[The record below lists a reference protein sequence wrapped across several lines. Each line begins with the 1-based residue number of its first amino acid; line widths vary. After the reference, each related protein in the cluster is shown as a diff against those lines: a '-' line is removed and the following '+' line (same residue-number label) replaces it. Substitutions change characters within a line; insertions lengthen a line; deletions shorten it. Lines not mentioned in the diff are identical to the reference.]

1 MKKLITF
8 IALILC
14 IASVHA
20 DGNPATNRYVSG
32 TNGIDINV
40 YKTLTA
46 YYASS
51 GAGTQASPIVVSYIV
66 APDFD
71 INTDVTV
78 TPYGTAFTLS
88 NFTLADAITST
99 GVAIQVTK
107 TADGTIKYYQLII
120 KKIIKSSLP
129 YGIHFGGAYPMNTT
143 TTYNGWG
150 YAVMG
155 GTSTPQL
162 TSTSQKFFL
171 AFSPSAITDSLAFNI
186 YASNNNAQTG
196 LNIVVESSTD
206 GSTWNTLTTFTSIAL
221 NSDVYTNR
229 RKTLLLPINTQ
240 YVKFYY
246 TAKGTD
252 NINLNDFVVG
262 DLPLSV
268 SKTSITDLSYIGGA
282 GPSPEQN
289 FTLSALGLIG
299 DITVTPPANFEISK
313 TTETGFTTS
322 PIVVTGSNGFLSGQT
337 IFVRLAAGL
346 SIANYSGNIT
356 LSSPGYTNSNVS
368 LSGAV
373 SITSILNIT
382 DKSDVYICPTANGVK
397 ISGKLANQTI
407 EIFNI
412 LGKKLIS
419 TVGVDDENFIKLNSK
434 GVHIIKV
441 GNSAVKIVL

>member
-1 MKKLITF
+1 MKKIIAF
-8 IALILC
+8 IAVILC
-14 IASVHA
+14 IANVRA
-20 DGNPATNRYVSG
+20 DGNPATSRYVSG

-46 YYASS
+46 FYASS

-71 INTDVTV
+71 ISKDVTV
-78 TPYGTAFTLS
+78 APYGTAFTLS
-88 NFTLADAITST
+88 NFTLADAITPA

-107 TADGTIKYYQLII
+107 TADGSIKYYQLII

-129 YGIHFGGAYPMNTT
+129 YGIHFGSTYPMNTT

-162 TSTSQKFFL
+162 TSTSQKFIL
-171 AFSPSAITDSLAFNI
+171 AFNPSTITDSLAFNI

-196 LNIVVESSTD
+196 LNIIVESSTD
-206 GSTWNTLTTFTSIAL
+206 GDTWNTLTTLTSIAL

-229 RKTLLLPINTQ
+229 RKALLLPLNTQ
-240 YVKFYY
+240 YVRFYY

-252 NINLNDFVVG
+252 NINLNDFVIG
-262 DLPLSV
+262 DLPISV
-268 SKTSITDLSYIGGA
+268 SKTSITELSYIDGA
-282 GPSPEQN
+282 GPSPEQS
-289 FTLSALGLIG
+289 FTINALGLIG

-313 TTETGFTTS
+313 TTGTNFTAS
-322 PIVVTGSNGFLSGQT
+322 PIAVTGSNGFLSSQT
-337 IFVRLAAGL
+337 IFVRLASGL
-346 SIANYSGNIT
+346 SAANYTGTIT
-356 LSSPGYTNSNVS
+356 LTSPGYTSSNVS
-368 LSGAV
+368 LSGVV
-373 SITSILNIT
+373 SITSTIT
-382 DKSDVYICPTANGVK
+382 LTENQSLIVHPVVNGVNV
-397 ISGKLANQTI
+397 SGELANQTI
-407 EIFNI
+407 EIFDM

-419 TVGVDDENFIKLNSK
+419 TIGIDGENFIKLNSK

-441 GNSAVKIVL
+441 GNSAIKIVL